1 MVHFASKYQQLQG
14 DGDGDGPLP
23 FGEKMLLKPLHF
35 RIKTKFKSK
44 IKVYGLG
51 KYGKAKGE

>member
-14 DGDGDGPLP
+14 GGDGPLP
-23 FGEKMLLKPLHF
+23 FREKMLLKPLHF

-51 KYGKAKGE
+51 KSQLW

>member
-14 DGDGDGPLP
+14 GGDGPLP
-23 FGEKMLLKPLHF
+23 FREKPLHF

-51 KYGKAKGE
+51 KSQLW